1 MITYRNL
8 MLTMLLGG
16 LWHGAAWTFVVWGG
30 IHGVGLA
37 VERLWRDWRRP
48 ARQTAARRWLGRLV
62 TFNVVCFAWI
72 FFRADSFARAWQIIR
87 RLFDAWGEPSPLI
100 TTSVVLAIV
109 FGIGVQYVRP
119 SALQWLE
126 LRFGRLTTVL
136 QAASLALCLL
146 VIDALGPQGVAPFI
160 YFRF

>member
-1 MITYRNL
+1 MTDLDSVYS
-8 MLTMLLGG
+8 LLSAHFFG
-16 LWHGAAWTFVVWGG
+16 HSA
-30 IHGVGLA
+30 IHGIGLC
-37 VERLWRDWRRP
+37 VERAIGWRP
-48 ARQTAARRWLGRLV
+48 TSTAGVWLGRIL
-62 TFNVVCFAWI
+62 TFQIVCFAWI